1 MEKETPM
8 KIKPSVNATCKLGQ
22 KGCYDDGRC
31 HALGNCENKIVTNAD
46 RIRAMSEEE
55 LAEWIYSLN
64 HYFDNHR
71 NVLSIGGITMEDC
84 ITDISEWLKREVEH

>member
-1 MEKETPM
+1 MADCK
-8 KIKPSVNATCKLGQ
+8 TCEYENVCEMPDFVRNDLK
-22 KGCYDDGRC
+22 
-31 HALGNCENKIVTNAD
+31 NCKVYEPKKKQTNAD
-46 RIRAMSEEE
+46 RIRAMSDED

-84 ITDISEWLKREVEH
+84 ITDISEWLKREVEQ